1 MKLKWYSRLRRVFA
15 LLGKNNEWSGPEQ
28 SPPIGR
34 SQPAANPDTRLTDKF
49 SRDLTRLASLGNL
62 DPVIGREEEVERVL
76 QILSRRSKNNPALIG
91 EPGVGKTA
99 VAEALA
105 LRLVSGNVPE
115 SLRGKRLL
123 SLDIASMVAGT
134 KYRGEFEERVNN
146 ILAEV
151 SRAGNVILFLDEL
164 HTIVGAGSA
173 EGAVDAANILK
184 PALGRGTLQVVGATT
199 TEEYRKYIEKDAA
212 LERRFQPVLVKEP
225 DRAAARAI
233 LEGLR
238 PRYERHHR
246 LTIANEALDAAV
258 ALSVRYLPDRYL
270 PDKAIDLMDEAAAR
284 VKLAGSPLLGRRLV
298 NAADVASA
306 CAQWT
311 GIPLSSITQA
321 ESERLL
327 ALEGELHRRVVGQD
341 EAVSAVARAIRRGRV
356 GLKEPNRPVGTFL
369 FLGPT
374 GVGKTELCKAL
385 AAALF
390 GSEDALIRFDMS
402 EYMEKHTVS
411 RLVGAP
417 PGYVGHEEGGQLTDR
432 VRRRPWSVVLFDEIE
447 KAHPELWSILLQVME
462 DGTLTDG
469 LGRKTDFRNTV
480 LVMTSN
486 LGARHLV
493 DKSPALGFT
502 AGGGAGETARRRTL
516 VLEELKKTFSPEFL
530 GRLDQVVLFD
540 RLSKG
545 ENEAITRRLLDGVRE
560 RLKAL
565 GLGLDAPEDAVACLA
580 RAAERGESGA
590 RPLRRAIREQV
601 EDPAAQLLLEG
612 VASAGDTLRLV
623 PGGETVTVRA
633 ARGALPR
640 RG

>member
-1 MKLKWYSRLRRVFA
+1 MKLQWYSKLRRVFA
-15 LLGKNNEWSGPEQ
+15 LLGKSNEWSGQEQ
-28 SPPIGR
+28 GQPVGR
-34 SQPAANPDTRLTDKF
+34 GPQAPCPDTRLTDKY
-49 SRDLTRLASLGNL
+49 SRDLTRLAALGSL
-62 DPVIGREEEVERVL
+62 DPVIGREAEVERVL

-105 LRLVSGNVPE
+105 LRLSCGNVPE

-123 SLDIASMVAGT
+123 ALDVASMVAGT

-199 TEEYRKYIEKDAA
+199 LEEYRRYIEKDAA
-212 LERRFQPVLVKEP
+212 LERRFQPVTVREP
-225 DRAAARAI
+225 DRDTAHAI

-246 LTIANEALDAAV
+246 LTIADEALDAAIS
-258 ALSVRYLPDRYL
+258 LSVRYLPDRFL

-284 VKLAGSPLLGRRLV
+284 VKLAQTPLLGRRLV
-298 NAADVASA
+298 TAADVASA

-311 GIPLSSITQA
+311 GIPLSSITRG

-327 ALEGELHRRVVGQD
+327 ALESELHRRVVGQD
-341 EAVSAVARAIRRGRV
+341 AAVSAVARAIRRSRV
-356 GLKEPNRPVGTFL
+356 GLKEPNRPAGAFL

-385 AAALF
+385 ASALF
-390 GSEDALIRFDMS
+390 GSEEALIRFDMS

-417 PGYVGHEEGGQLTDR
+417 PGYVGHEEGGQLTEK
-432 VRRRPWSVVLFDEIE
+432 VRQRPWSVVLFDEIE

-469 LGRKTDFRNTV
+469 LGRKADFRNTV

-493 DKSPALGFT
+493 DRSPALGFS
-502 AGGGAGETARRRTL
+502 AGGEEEQRQRRRAQ

-540 RLSKG
+540 RLTQA
-545 ENEAITRRLLDGVRE
+545 ENETITRRLLDALAG
-560 RLKAL
+560 RLHAL
-565 GLGLDAPEDAVACLA
+565 GLGLDAPEEAVACLA
-580 RAAERGESGA
+580 RSAEGGESGA
-590 RPLRRAIREQV
+590 RPLRRTIREQV

-612 VASAGDTLRLV
+612 GASSGDTLRLV
-623 PGGETVTVRA
+623 TDGETVTVRA
-633 ARGALPR
+633 CRKAGTRL
-640 RG
+640 

>member
-1 MKLKWYSRLRRVFA
+1 MKLQWYSRLRRVLA
-15 LLGKNNEWSGPEQ
+15 SLGKGNEDGQAEGFAY
-28 SPPIGR
+28 GR
-34 SQPAANPDTRLTDKF
+34 SPQAGSPDTRLTDRF
-49 SRDLTRLASLGNL
+49 SRDLTRLAALGNL
-62 DPVIGREEEVERVL
+62 DPVIGREAEVERVL

-105 LRLVSGNVPE
+105 LRLAAGNVPE

-123 SLDIASMVAGT
+123 SLDVASMVAGT

-146 ILAEV
+146 ILQEV
-151 SRAGNVILFLDEL
+151 ARAGNVILFLDEL
-164 HTIVGAGSA
+164 HNIVGAGSA

-184 PALGRGTLQVVGATT
+184 PALGRGAFQVVGATT
-199 TEEYRKYIEKDAA
+199 LEEYRRYIEKDAA
-212 LERRFQPVLVKEP
+212 LERRFQPVVVKEP

-246 LTIANEALDAAV
+246 LTIADEALDAAV
-258 ALSVRYLPDRYL
+258 ALSVRYLPDRFL

-284 VKLAGSPLLGRRLV
+284 VKLAGTPLLGRRLV
-298 NAADVASA
+298 NAADVSAA

-311 GIPLSSITQA
+311 GIPLSSITRA

-327 ALEGELHRRVVGQD
+327 ALENELHRRVIGQ
-341 EAVSAVARAIRRGRV
+341 EAAVSAVARAIRRSRV
-356 GLKEPNRPVGTFL
+356 GLKEPGRPVGTFL

-385 AAALF
+385 AASLF

-417 PGYVGHEEGGQLTDR
+417 PGYVGHEEGGQLTQR

-462 DGTLTDG
+462 DGVLTDG
-469 LGRKTDFRNTV
+469 LGRRTDFRNTV

-486 LGARHLV
+486 LGARHLAE
-493 DKSPALGFT
+493 KAPALGFS
-502 AGGGAGETARRRTL
+502 AGGREGEQGRRRAL

-530 GRLDQVVLFD
+530 GRLDHVVLFD
-540 RLSKG
+540 RLTG
-545 ENEAITRRLLDGVRE
+545 AENEAITRRLLDALAA
-560 RLKAL
+560 RLEGL
-565 GLGLDAPEDAVACLA
+565 GLALDAPEEAVACLA
-580 RAAERGESGA
+580 RAASDGESGA

-612 VASAGDTLRLV
+612 GASSGDTLRLV
-623 PGGETVTVRA
+623 TDGETVTVRT

-640 RG
+640 R